1 MKIYLVGGAVRDEL
15 MGETPKDLDYVV
27 VGSSPEEMLSLG
39 YKQVGSNF
47 PVFLHP
53 ETGDEYALART
64 EKSTGE
70 KYGDFDCYFGKDV
83 TLKDDLYR
91 RDLTINA
98 IAKDL
103 DTGEYVDPFN
113 GTEDINNKV
122 LRNVSDFFEEDPVRV
137 LRVLR
142 FVAVLGDD
150 WAIADK
156 TICKINSMR
165 KLGALCHL
173 TPERVWK
180 EAEKALKGKHP
191 GTFFTSLSALGMF
204 PEVKALWETP
214 QNEEHH
220 PEGNVGIHTMMV
232 VNYAAQHY
240 SPVVVFA
247 GLCHD
252 FGKPVSYKESGNALQ
267 HEIKGLPV
275 IKAFCEKW
283 KVPNNY
289 RDLALMTCEHHT
301 KVHGCLGRGSN
312 KAMRAKSI
320 MKLFT
325 DTNALAKPLRFFH
338 MLSAC
343 EADAKGRGGDYP
355 NKPYKQKDYL
365 LDCLAAA
372 KGVNTKEITLSLLAD
387 GKSGV
392 EIGEAVRIAR
402 IDAIRNVNNK
412 IGTQNG

>member
-15 MGETPKDLDYVV
+15 MGETPEDLDYVV

-39 YKQVGSNF
+39 YKQVGSSF

-113 GTEDINNKV
+113 GIEDINNKV
-122 LRNVSDFFEEDPVRV
+122 LRKVSDAFEEDPVRI
-137 LRVLR
+137 LRAFR
-142 FVAVLGDD
+142 FQSTLEGD
-150 WAIADK
+150 WSFNLN
-156 TICKINSMR
+156 TLVHVYSMIL
-165 KLGALCHL
+165 KGALDSA

-180 EAEKALKGKHP
+180 EVEKVVSGRSPGKFFRALRECD
-191 GTFFTSLSALGMF
+191 LF
-204 PEVKALWETP
+204 PEICALWETP

-232 VNYAAQHY
+232 VDYAAQHY
-240 SPVVVFA
+240 APVVVFA

-312 KAMRAKSI
+312 KAMRAKAI

-372 KGVNTKEITLSLLAD
+372 KGVNTKEITLSLLAK

-412 IGTQNG
+412 TGTQND